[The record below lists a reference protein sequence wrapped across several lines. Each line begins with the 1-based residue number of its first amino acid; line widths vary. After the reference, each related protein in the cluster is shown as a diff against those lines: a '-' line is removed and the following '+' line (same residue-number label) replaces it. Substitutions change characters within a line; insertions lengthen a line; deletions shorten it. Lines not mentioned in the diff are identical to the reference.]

1 VTGTFYTYGG
11 YDGTNWNEYNIA
23 AGTWTTITLPYT
35 DTNDGGMAYVSTP
48 GLQGVYLIEGEENTG
63 FFRFV
68 TPAPAADLSL
78 TKTASVSSTTVG
90 DQFSYTLTVKNGG
103 PQDSTGTAVSD
114 PLPSQVTLVSAS
126 ASQGSCSGTTT
137 VTCSLGTVANGASA
151 TVTITVKAATAGTA
165 TNKASV
171 TGALTDTNTAN
182 NAASVNVTIN
192 AAPKPKPKGL
202 KLSVSPGSVV
212 AGTHKC
218 FAFKA
223 TSSGKGVG
231 GVLVK
236 FAGKKAHT
244 SSKGKA
250 QVCVTLKHRGTDR
263 ASATKKGYR
272 TAHVSVHVR
281 PKPAKKPVH
290 FTG

>member
-1 VTGTFYTYGG
+1 
-11 YDGTNWNEYNIA
+11 
-23 AGTWTTITLPYT
+23 
-35 DTNDGGMAYVSTP
+35 MA
-48 GLQGVYLIEGEENTG
+48 
-63 FFRFV
+63 
-68 TPAPAADLSL
+68 
-78 TKTASVSSTTVG
+78 
-90 DQFSYTLTVKNGG
+90 
-103 PQDSTGTAVSD
+103 
-114 PLPSQVTLVSAS
+114 
-126 ASQGSCSGTTT
+126 GSCSGTTT
-137 VTCSLGTVANGASA
+137 VTCNLGDLANGASA
-151 TVTITVKAATAGTA
+151 TITINVKATAAGSAGNTA
-165 TNKASV
+165 TVS
-171 TGALTDTNTAN
+171 TTSTDTNATSTSTA
-182 NAASVNVTIN
+182 AVTI
-192 AAPKPKPKGL
+192 AAVPPPPPKPKPKGL